1 MRDSRDRKE
10 RTMRTISRVA
20 QKKVGRCWKET
31 YRTENEAEVYEALA
45 NDLIAKKLNNA
56 SSIKS
61 IRRNSNYDG
70 TQEIIVTY
78 DMDVRAIYTVRI

>member
-1 MRDSRDRKE
+1 MRKK
-10 RTMRTISRVA
+10 TMRTINKA
-20 QKKVGRCWKET
+20 LQIKDGRCWKEI

-78 DMDVRAIYTVRI
+78 GCKIRAIYTVRN

>member
-1 MRDSRDRKE
+1 MRKK
-10 RTMRTISRVA
+10 TMRTIS
-20 QKKVGRCWKET
+20 KVMQIKDGRCWKEI
-31 YRTENEAEVYEALA
+31 YRTENEAEVYEAL
-45 NDLIAKKLNNA
+45 AKKLNNA

-78 DMDVRAIYTVRI
+78 ITGTRAIYTVRN

>member
-1 MRDSRDRKE
+1 
-10 RTMRTISRVA
+10 MRTIS
-20 QKKVGRCWKET
+20 KVVQVKDGRCWKES
-31 YRTENEAEVYEALA
+31 YRIENEAEVYEALA

-56 SSIKS
+56 SSIKN

-78 DMDVRAIYTVRI
+78 GCEVRAIYTVRN

>member
-1 MRDSRDRKE
+1 
-10 RTMRTISRVA
+10 MRTIN
-20 QKKVGRCWKET
+20 KVVQVKDGRCWKEI

-56 SSIKS
+56 SCIKS

-70 TQEIIVTY
+70 TQEIIVKYATET
-78 DMDVRAIYTVRI
+78 RAIYTVRD